1 VNTDHARLRRRLL
14 LGSAPVVA
22 AVLIVATKLASVA
35 VVGDSAVI
43 DYADRDTAALSS
55 DVTILRQFNVV
66 EPARTAYA
74 GGTLAVLENR
84 LRDAEREFSQVLAR
98 TEPDQSCPVR
108 VNLELVRE
116 TLGDRATAAA
126 DRDTASRQYH
136 AAKDAVTHAPVN
148 CFAGNADADPR
159 RRQFRAET
167 LPRLDAKLTAD
178 GQPPTAPPPPR
189 AEAPPPAPPPVAGSA
204 TSTPPAPLLPPDSSD
219 PLRGLQQIL
228 RDAAQ

>member
-1 VNTDHARLRRRLL
+1 VNADRARLRRRLL

-22 AVLIVATKLASVA
+22 AALIVAAKLASVA
-35 VVGDSAVI
+35 VIGESAVS
-43 DYADRDTAALSS
+43 DYTNRDTAALST
-55 DVTILRQFNVV
+55 DVAILRQFNVV

-74 GGTLAVLENR
+74 AGALAVLENR
-84 LRDAEREFSQVLAR
+84 LRDADREFSQALAR
-98 TEPDQSCPVR
+98 TEPDESCPAR

-116 TLGDRATAAA
+116 TLGDRAAASA
-126 DRDTASRQYH
+126 DHDTAVRQYT

-148 CFAGNADADPR
+148 CFAGNADGDPQ
-159 RRQFRAET
+159 RRQIRAEA
-167 LPRLDAKLTAD
+167 LPRLDAKLTAA

-189 AEAPPPAPPPVAGSA
+189 PEAPPPAPPPAAGSA
-204 TSTPPAPLLPPDSSD
+204 TSTPPPPLPPPDRGD